1 MTASQVSTTR
11 SAIAWAG
18 GVAFVVSLLWCFLA
32 ILFGMPESGVPDA
45 PAFTFAVINFVL
57 FTLFAAHHSLFART
71 GIKRWIT
78 SQVPPELER
87 STYVWI
93 SSLLLIL
100 VCIAWRPLPG
110 VAYAHYGAVAIVHWV
125 IVVAGFWLTF
135 RSASVLDPL
144 VLAGIRQATG
154 QEFTSEFKLV
164 GPYFLVRHPIYLG
177 WLLIVFG
184 APVMTWTR
192 LEFAVVS
199 SAYLVFAIPFEERT
213 LVDAF
218 GDTYRDYQRQVRW
231 RLVPWVW

>member
-1 MTASQVSTTR
+1 M
-11 SAIAWAG
+11 
-18 GVAFVVSLLWCFLA
+18 
-32 ILFGMPESGVPDA
+32 
-45 PAFTFAVINFVL
+45 
-57 FTLFAAHHSLFART
+57 
-71 GIKRWIT
+71 
-78 SQVPPELER
+78 
-87 STYVWI
+87 
-93 SSLLLIL
+93 
-100 VCIAWRPLPG
+100 
-110 VAYAHYGAVAIVHWV
+110 
-125 IVVAGFWLTF
+125 VVAV
-135 RSASVLDPL
+135 RVPERVLDPL